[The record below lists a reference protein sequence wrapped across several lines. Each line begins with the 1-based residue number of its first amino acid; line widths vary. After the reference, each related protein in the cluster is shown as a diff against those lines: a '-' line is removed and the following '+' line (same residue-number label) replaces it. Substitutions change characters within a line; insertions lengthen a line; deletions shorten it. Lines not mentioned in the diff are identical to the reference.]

1 MANAASGTHNEHT
14 HFCSFGICLRLKFI
28 YISVLERLIAEM
40 GAFRIF
46 HPVSMLEEVDYLSSS
61 VDAGR
66 SGTEK
71 TLFFLHGVVGWI
83 LVDNYILCNI

>member
-1 MANAASGTHNEHT
+1 MLEVANAASGTHNEHT

-40 GAFRIF
+40 GCFS
-46 HPVSMLEEVDYLSSS
+46 HLLSS

-66 SGTEK
+66 SGLSHPVS
-71 TLFFLHGVVGWI
+71 TLETW
-83 LVDNYILCNI
+83 N

>member
-1 MANAASGTHNEHT
+1 MLEVANAARGTHNEHT

-40 GAFRIF
+40 WCFS
-46 HPVSMLEEVDYLSSS
+46 HLLSS

-66 SGTEK
+66 SGLSLIQCQRWKLGTEK
-71 TLFFLHGVVGWI
+71 TIFFFAWCSWMDFG
-83 LVDNYILCNI
+83 